1 MDGGGTCFGL
11 SVLVTCTSEGC
22 NRVQAASCEMPAKE
36 RTSMSGS
43 FASSP
48 VIGSCATE
56 ELYRALTILRDLGVC
71 EGPAA
76 SDLQR
81 AEERRME
88 RSVDDMAVA
97 VRTARDSSK
106 KRWSASDSS
115 SVESRRAGP
124 GEIGCLAGGAWRLIT
139 HLSSAT
145 SDPTARRFSLTVRV
159 GQRRQRAHRCR
170 AETSFAM

>member
-1 MDGGGTCFGL
+1 
-11 SVLVTCTSEGC
+11 
-22 NRVQAASCEMPAKE
+22 
-36 RTSMSGS
+36 MSGS

-56 ELYRALTILRDLGVC
+56 ELYRALTILSDLEVC

-81 AEERRME
+81 AERRME

-106 KRWSASDSS
+106 EIWSASDSS

-124 GEIGCLAGGAWRLIT
+124 GEIECLAGGAWRLIT

-159 GQRRQRAHRCR
+159 GQPRQAFSFRAHHRDELQGR
-170 AETSFAM
+170 DIAR